1 MGVLESPNQK
11 FVFGCFLIHL
21 QYLMMLMV
29 GGTRSSLLPSS
40 FVQALPV
47 PVVGAV
53 GGGVDG
59 AVGAVVGGVDG
70 AAVGVVG
77 GEMVRHAYVAPA
89 TTATLEPAS
98 WLDIDV
104 KIKFKHFSLFS
115 PTFCKQ
121 PQPACH
127 PAGCHWLQP
136 PRFSPRP

>member
-1 MGVLESPNQK
+1 
-11 FVFGCFLIHL
+11 
-21 QYLMMLMV
+21 MLMV

-98 WLDIDV
+98 
-104 KIKFKHFSLFS
+104 
-115 PTFCKQ
+115 FCKQ

-136 PRFSPRP
+136 PQFSPKP